1 MQARLS
7 HRERALYFGTNV
19 LVAQTEED
27 DEGPQLQVS
36 FFFFFVLKSIALG
49 EYCF

>member
-27 DEGPQLQVS
+27 DEGPQLQVG
-36 FFFFFVLKSIALG
+36 FFVVKSIAHG